1 MPRAFVTGANGFLGL
16 NLVERLCAES
26 WDVAGLHLPGTP
38 TSYAEAFPITLVTG
52 DITDADQLKNV
63 MPEAPDAVFHP
74 AALTSIWS
82 RRDSLQT
89 KINVEGTRNVAR
101 VALAKGARRL
111 VHTSTWNTFGMGQR
125 EISEETPQTGAQSW
139 VNYVRS
145 KALAEEE
152 VRRVGAEG
160 LDAVILN
167 PGHLIGRYDTHNW
180 GRLIRMVNDGTL
192 PGVPAVRSR
201 FCHAEAVARAHVAAA
216 KRARAGE
223 TYLLPGVEASFRE
236 VLEDIGRLID
246 KPVPR
251 RDLPMPILHLMAR
264 LKVLKAALTGQEPDL
279 TPEGVSLMV
288 NDPEIRSDKA
298 KDELGYEPAALET
311 MIADACGWMK
321 NEGLLA

>member
-1 MPRAFVTGANGFLGL
+1 M
-16 NLVERLCAES
+16 
-26 WDVAGLHLPGTP
+26 
-38 TSYAEAFPITLVTG
+38 
-52 DITDADQLKNV
+52 
-63 MPEAPDAVFHP
+63 
-74 AALTSIWS
+74 
-82 RRDSLQT
+82 
-89 KINVEGTRNVAR
+89 AR
-101 VALAKGARRL
+101 IALAKGARRL